1 MYKVAVI
8 TSSKFGTSAYPD
20 YDKWLHEIQK
30 TQKIEIVSVF
40 PYVNNSI
47 LVTYK
52 EL

>member
-1 MYKVAVI
+1 MYKVEAI
-8 TSSKFGTSAYPD
+8 SATRFGTSAYPD

-30 TQKIEIVSVF
+30 TKKIEIVSVF

-47 LVTYK
+47 LVTYR

>member
-1 MYKVAVI
+1 MYKVKAI
-8 TSSKFGTSAYPD
+8 TSSKLGTSAYPD

-30 TQKIEIVSVF
+30 TKKIEIVSVF

-52 EL
+52 EV

>member
-1 MYKVAVI
+1 MYKVEAI
-8 TSSKFGTSAYPD
+8 TSTRLGLSAYPE

-30 TQKIEIVSVF
+30 TKNIEIVSVF

-47 LVTYK
+47 LVTYR